1 MIQMKS
7 FYVLFCILSLTC
19 ESKTK
24 HSSVTSLNN
33 SEITQSPL
41 ISPDSIEHSI
51 HVMVALCD
59 NLYQGI
65 VKVPEGIGN
74 GQKPASNLYWGCGY
88 GIKSYFKKSIEW
100 HLISKRVF
108 PNGLKKDSVIME
120 RLIFKNKSK
129 NFYLIADAYNGK
141 FIEKC
146 TKDLILSLQGKKKD
160 TIMIN
165 HKTIGLYG
173 NAKLDVYIGHN
184 GLMDFDYSD
193 SISNI
198 DGIQRNCIILA
209 CASKNYF
216 SEILKSSNAKPLLWT
231 TNLMCPEAYTLH
243 DALRGYIQ
251 NLSDKDI
258 RNLAALAYS
267 KYQKCSIKAALGLL
281 VTGY

>member
-1 MIQMKS
+1 M
-7 FYVLFCILSLTC
+7 LSLNC
-19 ESKTK
+19 ERKIN
-24 HSSVTSLNN
+24 HSSQAANINFET
-33 SEITQSPL
+33 TQSPV
-41 ISPDSIEHSI
+41 ISIDSVQHSI

-74 GQKPASNLYWGCGY
+74 GQKPGSNLYWGCGY
-88 GIKSYFKKSIEW
+88 GIKSYFKKSTEW
-100 HLISKRVF
+100 QLISKRPF

-120 RLIFKNKSK
+120 RLVFKNKSK
-129 NFYLIADAYNGK
+129 NIYLIADAYNGK
-141 FIEKC
+141 YIEQC

-184 GLMDFDYSD
+184 GLMDFNYSD

-243 DALRGYIQ
+243 DALRGYVQ
-251 NLSDKDI
+251 NLSDKEI
-258 RNLAALAYS
+258 RNLAATAYS
-267 KYQKCSIKAALGLL
+267 KYQKCSLKAALGLL